1 LDSAFVSAIRFADRS
16 KLARNPVRFDM
27 NRIAQLRRLLAS
39 GRMRELA
46 AFLVVGGTSA
56 LLYTGLN
63 VLFTKAGLRPSLSI
77 VLTLAMLMPPTYY
90 AQHRLT
96 FRSGRDH
103 RSAFPRYVGAQ
114 MFGNVLALITAEV
127 FATQIRAYPLVSF
140 FLIAAMVAGI
150 NYGILKFWAFR
161 HAPEAA

>member
-1 LDSAFVSAIRFADRS
+1 LDSRFVSAIRFIGHFKAVGKPYD
-16 KLARNPVRFDM
+16 FDM
-27 NRIAQLRRLLAS
+27 NRIAHFRRTLAS
-39 GRMRELA
+39 GRARELI
-46 AFLVVGGTSA
+46 AFLLVGGTSA

-63 VLFTKAGLRPSLSI
+63 VLFTKAGVRPSLSI
-77 VLTLAMLMPPTYY
+77 MLTLVMLMPPTYY

-114 MFGNVLALITAEV
+114 LFGNVLALVTAEV
-127 FATQIRAYPLVSF
+127 FATHIRAYPLVSF
-140 FLIAAMVAGI
+140 VLIAAMVAAI

>member
-1 LDSAFVSAIRFADRS
+1 
-16 KLARNPVRFDM
+16 M
-27 NRIAQLRRLLAS
+27 LAS
-39 GRMRELA
+39 PRMRELV
-46 AFLVVGGTSA
+46 AFLLIGGTSA

-77 VLTLAMLMPPTYY
+77 VLTLAILMPPTYY

-114 MFGNVLALITAEV
+114 LFGNVLALVAAEV
-127 FATQIRAYPLVSF
+127 FASPIRAHPLVSF
-140 FLIAAMVAGI
+140 LLIAAMVAGI
-150 NYGILKFWAFR
+150 NYAILKFWAFR
-161 HAPEAA
+161 HAPAAVREAA

>member
-1 LDSAFVSAIRFADRS
+1 MILPRSLIERFPI
-16 KLARNPVRFDM
+16 LATGRVRE
-27 NRIAQLRRLLAS
+27 IAS
-39 GRMRELA
+39 
-46 AFLVVGGTSA
+46 FLVIGGTSA

-77 VLTLAMLMPPTYY
+77 VLTLAILMPPTYY

-96 FRSGRDH
+96 FRSDRDH

-114 MFGNVLALITAEV
+114 LFGNLLALVAAEV
-127 FATQIRAYPLVSF
+127 FAAQIRAYPLISF
-140 FLIAAMVAGI
+140 VIIAAMVAVI

-161 HAPEAA
+161 HIPKVA